1 MVKIELKDY
10 QLNDLVRTLEFA
22 KNKKKEEYE
31 KNKMNL
37 SQYRFEIGLIQDL
50 IAQIP
55 VKTYARNNKV
65 DEDLFDF

>member
-1 MVKIELKDY
+1 MKVIEFKDY
-10 QLNDLVRTLEFA
+10 AINDLIRTLQYA
-22 KNKKKEEYE
+22 KKKKEEDYY
-31 KNKMNL
+31 NKEL
-37 SQYRFEIGLIQDL
+37 TLAQYRFEIGLIQDL